1 MKMIKI
7 DLDKLTESE
16 LIELNHKIVA
26 RLQFLNQKRKHEQ
39 MLEFKIGER
48 VSFQPDGDNLK
59 IGILTRYNKKTV
71 TIITEDGEH
80 WNVSPNLIQQLKTSN
95 NIEVE
100 GKNVLQLF
108 KK

>member
-1 MKMIKI
+1 MIKI

-16 LIELNHKIVA
+16 LIELNHKIVIH
-26 RLQFLNQKRKHEQ
+26 LQLLNQKRKYEQ

-48 VSFQPDGDNLK
+48 VSFQPDGYDLK

-80 WNVSPNLIQQLKTSN
+80 WNVSPSLIQKVKTSDTVR
-95 NIEVE
+95 VE
-100 GKNVLQLF
+100 EKNVVQLF

>member
-1 MKMIKI
+1 MIKI
-7 DLDKLTESE
+7 DLDKLTEAE

-48 VSFQPDGDNLK
+48 VSFQPDGYDLK

-71 TIITEDGEH
+71 TIITEVGEH
-80 WNVSPNLIQQLKTSN
+80 WNVSPSLIQKVKTSN
-95 NIEVE
+95 TVGVE
-100 GKNVLQLF
+100 EKNVVQLF